1 MCDLPRTV
9 QLPTAPP
16 APPDP
21 MRILPASRHLAV
33 AQVAG
38 SASLFSKTL
47 RSLGLLAAVG
57 VAGCTSL
64 PSSGPMA
71 EDIVGRGAAVA
82 TPVQVVDLDAEVAL
96 RLEQR
101 RRSAGF
107 SESLGTRPAED
118 HPLTPGDAVELVI
131 WEAPPATL
139 FGGGL
144 ADGRAGPSPSRS
156 VTVPEQ
162 VVGVDGTISV
172 PFAGRVPVAGQRVA
186 AVEAEIV
193 RRLTGKANQPE
204 VLLRRVRSSS
214 LAVTVV
220 GEVQSAARVPLTA
233 GGERLLDVLAAA
245 GGVRQP
251 VNKVT
256 VQVTRGDS
264 VQAMPLDLVIREP
277 RHNVTLRPGDVVTAL
292 HQPLSFTALGAT
304 GRNEE
309 VAFEAQGITLAQ
321 ALARAGGLVDSRSDA
336 QGVFIFRFE
345 DGNALV
351 GLRPSAGST
360 PTGNKVPVVYRI
372 DLRNPASF
380 FLMQRFAIA
389 DKDLLYVSNAPAAE
403 LQKFLNL
410 VLSIAFPVINT
421 INLTQ

>member
-1 MCDLPRTV
+1 MHLLSVPSRPGSDRVALPSPPR
-9 QLPTAPP
+9 QRRAP
-16 APPDP
+16 
-21 MRILPASRHLAV
+21 L
-33 AQVAG
+33 G
-38 SASLFSKTL
+38 FGLFVT
-47 RSLGLLAAVG
+47 LLAL
-57 VAGCTSL
+57 AGCTTL
-64 PSSGPMA
+64 PSSGPLVDDVVA
-71 EDIVGRGAAVA
+71 PAGAASA
-82 TPVQVVDLDAEVAL
+82 PVLVVDVDATVAR

-101 RRSAGF
+101 RRNAGF
-107 SESLGTRPAED
+107 ADSLGSRPAEE
-118 HPLTPGDAVELVI
+118 HPLAPGDVVEATI

-139 FGGGL
+139 FGGGFTE
-144 ADGRAGPSPSRS
+144 GRTAPSSSRA

-162 VVGVDGTISV
+162 VVGVDGSLTI
-172 PFAGRVPVAGQRVA
+172 PFAGRVPAAGQRLA

-204 VLLRRVRSSS
+204 VMLRRVRSSA
-214 LAVTVV
+214 LTVTVV
-220 GEVQSAARVPLTA
+220 GEVHNAARVPITA
-233 GGERLLDVLAAA
+233 GGERLLDVLATV

-251 VNKVT
+251 VDKIT
-256 VQVTRGDS
+256 VQVTRGGQ
-264 VQAMPLDLVIREP
+264 VQAMPLDTVIREP
-277 RHNVTLRPGDVVTAL
+277 RHNVTMRPGDVVTAL

-309 VAFEAQGITLAQ
+309 VPFEAQGISLAQ

-345 DGNALV
+345 SADSVDAPRRAALAAPDG
-351 GLRPSAGST
+351 
-360 PTGNKVPVVYRI
+360 KVPVVYRV

-380 FLMQRFAIA
+380 FVMQRFAVA

-410 VLSIAFPVINT
+410 VFSIAYPVINT

>member
-1 MCDLPRTV
+1 MHLLPV
-9 QLPTAPP
+9 P
-16 APPDP
+16 
-21 MRILPASRHLAV
+21 SRPVFDRNPLATSSCQHR
-33 AQVAG
+33 A
-38 SASLFSKTL
+38 L
-47 RSLGLLAAVG
+47 LGLGLVLALLAL
-57 VAGCTSL
+57 AGCSAL
-64 PSSGPMA
+64 PSSGPLVNDVVA
-71 EDIVGRGAAVA
+71 PAGAASAPVLVVDVDAAVA
-82 TPVQVVDLDAEVAL
+82 R

-107 SESLGTRPAED
+107 ADSLGSSPAEE
-118 HPLTPGDAVELVI
+118 HPLAPGDVVETTI

-139 FGGGL
+139 FSGGL
-144 ADGRAGPSPSRS
+144 TEGRIALSSSRA

-162 VVGVDGTISV
+162 VVGVDGTLTV
-172 PFAGRVPVAGQRVA
+172 PFAGRVPAAGLRLA

-204 VLLRRVRSSS
+204 VMLRRVRSSS

-220 GEVQSAARVPLTA
+220 GEVQNAARVPITA
-233 GGERLLDVLAAA
+233 GGERLLDVLATV

-251 VNKVT
+251 VNKIT
-256 VQVTRGDS
+256 VQVTRGGQ
-264 VQAMPLDLVIREP
+264 VQAMPLDTVIREP

-309 VAFEAQGITLAQ
+309 VPFEAQGISLAQ

-336 QGVFIFRFE
+336 QGVFIFRYE
-345 DGNALV
+345 NPEALDGPR
-351 GLRPSAGST
+351 RPAGAA
-360 PTGNKVPVVYRI
+360 PDGKVPVVYRV
-372 DLRNPASF
+372 DLRNPGSF
-380 FLMQRFAIA
+380 FVMQRFAIA

-410 VLSIAFPVINT
+410 VFSIAYPVINT